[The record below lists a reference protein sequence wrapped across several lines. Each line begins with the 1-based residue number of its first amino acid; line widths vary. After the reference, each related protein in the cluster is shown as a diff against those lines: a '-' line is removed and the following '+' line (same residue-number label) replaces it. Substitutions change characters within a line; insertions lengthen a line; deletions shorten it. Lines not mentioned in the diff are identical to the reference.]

1 MRYVIIGNSTAA
13 VGAIEGIRSVD
24 PTGAI
29 TLFSSEP
36 EHTYSR
42 PLISYMLCGK
52 TTEEKMKYRPADFY
66 EKNKVT
72 PMLGVTVTAID
83 AQKKTVTADG
93 KTYPY
98 DRLLVATGSRPFV
111 PPFEGMDSIKAKFT
125 FMSLADARALQD
137 VLFAEARVFIV
148 GAGLIGLKCAEGI
161 AGKVG
166 QIIVADMADR
176 VLPSVL
182 DADGSKI
189 VQDHLEAQGIQF
201 YLSNSVKSF
210 SENTAVLADGQT
222 VGFDIVVFAVGVRPN
237 SQLVKDAG
245 GDVARGIVT
254 DETCRTTLPDVWAA
268 GDCAESYDIS
278 IDGHRVLALLPN
290 AYMQGECAGVN
301 MAGGEKT
308 YDNALPMNA
317 LSLFGLH
324 TITCGSYDGDEECI
338 TKDEGNYKRLI
349 VRKNRLVGYI
359 LIGAVERAGIYTA
372 LIREQ
377 TDLDT
382 IDFDLIKEKPQ
393 LMAFSKVDRLQK
405 LGRRH

>member
-1 MRYVIIGNSTAA
+1 
-13 VGAIEGIRSVD
+13 
-24 PTGAI
+24 
-29 TLFSSEP
+29 
-36 EHTYSR
+36 
-42 PLISYMLCGK
+42 
-52 TTEEKMKYRPADFY
+52 
-66 EKNKVT
+66 
-72 PMLGVTVTAID
+72 
-83 AQKKTVTADG
+83 
-93 KTYPY
+93 
-98 DRLLVATGSRPFV
+98 
-111 PPFEGMDSIKAKFT
+111 
-125 FMSLADARALQD
+125 MSLADARALQD

-182 DADGSKI
+182 GRRRLKI

-237 SQLVKDAG
+237 SKLVKDAG

-268 GDCAESYDIS
+268 ATARKATTSASTATACWRFCQ
-278 IDGHRVLALLPN
+278 RVH
-290 AYMQGECAGVN
+290 AGR
-301 MAGGEKT
+301 MRGRQHGRRRKT

-359 LIGAVERAGIYTA
+359 LIGAVERAGHLYGA
-372 LIREQ
+372 YPR
-377 TDLDT
+377 
-382 IDFDLIKEKPQ
+382 
-393 LMAFSKVDRLQK
+393 ADRP
-405 LGRRH
+405 GYH